1 MMKKKLFGTGL
12 CLLGI
17 FLILL
22 GCIGS
27 FELYIKARQEKINK
41 NVANFILDLY
51 GGNTTLRSVY
61 PEYSAIILKTQS
73 GKVIATDNVL
83 KFFDEN
89 MYFSEVY
96 RDKKGN
102 EVYIYTKKPNIGEYA
117 YFFIENPSAFGMLI
131 SGFLIC
137 VLGIFL
143 LYIAEEKQVLK
154 ATDDKFINHIKAL
167 RLALSTSRII
177 PEESIEKAKGIL
189 DDILKK
195 YGGKA

>member
-1 MMKKKLFGTGL
+1 MKKKLFGTGL

-41 NVANFILDLY
+41 NVASFILDLY
-51 GGNTTLRSVY
+51 SSNATLRSVY

-73 GKVIATDNVL
+73 GKVITTDNIL

-89 MYFSEVY
+89 MYSSEIY

-102 EVYIYTKKPNIGEYA
+102 EVYLYTKKPTVGEYA

-131 SGFLIC
+131 SGVLIC

-143 LYIAEEKQVLK
+143 LYTTEEKQVVK
-154 ATDDKFINHIKAL
+154 TTDDKLVNYIKAL
-167 RLALSTSRII
+167 RITLSTSKII